1 MTQDKKEISQTPKLI
16 LEQMFVNLNNLKE
29 ALDAQASND
38 AKIEPVV
45 LPPPN
50 PLPLPIPPLDEKR
63 IDTNKKSS
71 KHWDE
76 R

>member
-1 MTQDKKEISQTPKLI
+1 MTGKQDNSSFELI
-16 LEQMFVNLNNLKE
+16 RLFNNLKK